1 MAMSFRMQEHHVRRE
16 ETSLSLGLVPP
27 GAIGRPSSF
36 SSRDTLS
43 GRTSLRS
50 TNSFA
55 LVFCTTLPGIGGI
68 ADASTEGGLAGGDN
82 RDKSPDD
89 AMGVVAKVIIA
100 DDAMDVAGAQVKV
113 NT

>member
-1 MAMSFRMQEHHVRRE
+1 MQEHHVRRE

-43 GRTSLRS
+43 GRSSLRS

-55 LVFCTTLPGIGGI
+55 LVFYTTLPGIRGM
-68 ADASTEGGLAGGDN
+68 ADASTKEGGLAGGDN

-89 AMGVVAKVIIA
+89 AMGVVAKVVIA
-100 DDAMDVAGAQVKV
+100 DDTMDVAGAPVKV
-113 NT
+113 DT

>member
-1 MAMSFRMQEHHVRRE
+1 MKRE
-16 ETSLSLGLVPP
+16 ETSLSLGPVPS

-36 SSRDTLS
+36 SCRDTLS

-55 LVFCTTLPGIGGI
+55 LIFCTTLLGIGGI
-68 ADASTEGGLAGGDN
+68 AVSSTDGGLAGGDN

-89 AMGVVAKVIIA
+89 TMGVVAKVVIA
-100 DDAMDVAGAQVKV
+100 DDAMDVAGAPVKV